1 MCDSGR
7 DIEGQRKNLTNK
19 IFLQKY
25 ETEVKVQILVHKPIK
40 SSWPFLSIIV
50 NKTKW
55 HNRNKIEIEDWPI

>member
-25 ETEVKVQILVHKPIK
+25 ETEVKV
-40 SSWPFLSIIV
+40 
-50 NKTKW
+50 
-55 HNRNKIEIEDWPI
+55 